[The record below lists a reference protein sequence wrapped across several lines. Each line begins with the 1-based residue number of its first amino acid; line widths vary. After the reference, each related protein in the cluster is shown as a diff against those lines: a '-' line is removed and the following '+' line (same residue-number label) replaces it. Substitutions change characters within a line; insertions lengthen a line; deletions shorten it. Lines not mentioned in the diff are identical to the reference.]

1 MPVVAA
7 KQGLVAI
14 RRVCYG
20 QLMAT
25 LAQYSATLHH
35 AAAVERPA
43 PGRGSRWFGIA
54 LYAGTA
60 LLVAFAALQ
69 SA

>member
-1 MPVVAA
+1 
-7 KQGLVAI
+7 
-14 RRVCYG
+14 
-20 QLMAT
+20 MAT
-25 LAQYSATLHH
+25 LAQYSASLHD
-35 AAAVERPA
+35 APAVERPV

-60 LLVAFAALQ
+60 LLVVMAALQ